1 MLGGEAAAAFAAA
14 PAALVAAAFL
24 AAFSAAAFSSAATC
38 TATAECGV
46 ESGFGQRQGDTS
58 RGAQGTFIF
67 VLTFSSLALAS
78 ALPGSRSSD
87 IWWQ

>member
-78 ALPGSRSSD
+78 ALPGSRSST